1 MEDNKHKMRDWRE
14 NVATRALVWVFESGQ
29 AQVLQTE
36 TKLQGKERDGGG
48 IKATI
53 LISKALEI
61 CSCEDQQIFADVSR
75 GKK

>member
-1 MEDNKHKMRDWRE
+1 M
-14 NVATRALVWVFESGQ
+14 FESGQ

-53 LISKALEI
+53 LISKALES

>member
-1 MEDNKHKMRDWRE
+1 MWQRE
-14 NVATRALVWVFESGQ
+14 RSCECLSQ
-29 AQVLQTE
+29 A
-36 TKLQGKERDGGG
+36 KLKYYKLKLNCKGKRERERERERDGGG

-53 LISKALEI
+53 LISKALES